1 MLGAKTFHLTIT
13 SVTGALFDGAAE
25 SATVPGS
32 AGEMTVLSNHEP
44 LVTTLRPG
52 RITVRTGSE
61 NKTYDIENG
70 VLECSGGGRV
80 TVLL

>member
-13 SVTGALFDGAAE
+13 SVTGAQFDGAAE
-25 SATVPGS
+25 SATLPGS
-32 AGEMTVLSNHEP
+32 AGEMTVLANHEP
-44 LVTTLRPG
+44 LVTTLKSG
-52 RITVRTGSE
+52 KITVRTGTE
-61 NKTYDIENG
+61 NKIFDVEGG

>member
-1 MLGAKTFHLTIT
+1 MLSAKNFHLTIT
-13 SVTGALFDGAAE
+13 SVTGALFDGNAE
-25 SATVPGS
+25 SATLPGS

-52 RITVRTGSE
+52 KITVRTGSE
-61 NKTYDIENG
+61 NKTYDVDGG

>member
-1 MLGAKTFHLTIT
+1 MLGAKNFHLTIT
-13 SVTGALFDGAAE
+13 SVTGALFDGVAD
-25 SATVPGS
+25 SATLPGS

-44 LVTTLRPG
+44 LVTTLKPG
-52 RITVRTGSE
+52 KVTVRTGGE
-61 NKTYDIENG
+61 NKVFEIEGG

>member
-13 SVTGALFDGAAE
+13 SVTGAQFDGAAE

-32 AGEMTVLSNHEP
+32 AGEMTILANHEP
-44 LVTTLRPG
+44 LVTTLKPG
-52 RITVRTGSE
+52 RITVRNSDE
-61 NKTYDIENG
+61 NKTFDVESG